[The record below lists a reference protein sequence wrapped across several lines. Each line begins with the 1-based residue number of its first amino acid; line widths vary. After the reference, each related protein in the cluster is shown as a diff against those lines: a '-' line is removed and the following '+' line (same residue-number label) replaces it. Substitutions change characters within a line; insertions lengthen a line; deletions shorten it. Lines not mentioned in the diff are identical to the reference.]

1 MQKQITIL
9 GRSYT
14 LRADEDDDLEHAAA
28 DVDRRLRALIARAPS
43 FDSYTTALLTALNLA
58 SELRALKV
66 RYRTRLEELDHAAAA
81 VEAVLEAAVA
91 EDSDAGDTG
100 PEEPT

>member
-14 LRADEDDDLEHAAA
+14 LRADEGDDIENAAA
-28 DVDRRLRALIARAPS
+28 EVDRRMRTLASRAPA
-43 FDSYTTALLTALNLA
+43 FDNYTVALLTALNLA
-58 SELRALKV
+58 SELRALKL
-66 RYRTRLEELDHAAAA
+66 RFRDRLAALDHEAAA

-91 EDSDAGDTG
+91 EDVAE
-100 PEEPT
+100 PEDQP

>member
-14 LRADEDDDLEHAAA
+14 LRADEGDELEQAAA
-28 DVDRRLRALIARAPS
+28 DVDRRLRQIASRSPS
-43 FDSYTTALLTALNLA
+43 FDSYTAALLTALNLA
-58 SELRALKV
+58 SELRALKA
-66 RYRTRLEELDHAAAA
+66 RYRGAVAELDHAAAA

-91 EDSDAGDTG
+91 DEP
-100 PEEPT
+100 PEEDG